1 MSELQSQI
9 ADAAKF
15 IAAGQTDM
23 AVQFLEKTLS
33 SSEVKKDKFTEA
45 KIHSY
50 MGIARY
56 RGREFDYAVPSFSTA
71 IDMYKDLLKMDSDI
85 DRAKAAGG
93 GPPRSAVEAGRGI
106 ASIIAEYM
114 ICLSQTKDLKKVTE
128 DLIKEGEGYART
140 YQHGIRRAV
149 TLDQLS
155 ATWLLI
161 GKHDNSIQLATEATE
176 LADVF
181 LDRPIGQQVCMR
193 AWTRVAEAHVMQG
206 HFEKALEFYDRI
218 ESIPSLTEVD
228 RSVCAGG
235 RGLCM
240 AKLEKFAEAKEVLE
254 KAALTLENFQTGK
267 HPNLP
272 SIYNLLAECNI
283 EEARKAQ
290 EDKKDWRKTAEKAM
304 EWINKC
310 EESALKTEQPL
321 LKEKCVET
329 RQAVQ
334 QLWDDADAEANA
346 GKKGSKEDDEKEAVD
361 LTGAEFSQE

>member
-9 ADAAKF
+9 KDAAGF

-23 AVQFLEKTLS
+23 AVQFLDKALQTPEA
-33 SSEVKKDKFTEA
+33 KKDKFTLA

-50 MGIARY
+50 IGMAQY
-56 RGREFDYAVPSFSTA
+56 RGRQFEPAAASLSTA
-71 IDMYKDLLKMDSDI
+71 IDAYKELLGLESDSA
-85 DRAKAAGG
+85 RAKAAGG
-93 GPPRSAVEAGRGI
+93 GPPRSSTEAGKGL

-114 ICLSQTKDLKKVTE
+114 ICLSQTKDLKKVTA

-140 YQHGIRRAV
+140 YQKGIRRAV

-161 GKHDNSIQLATEATE
+161 GKHDNSTQTAIEATK
-176 LADVF
+176 LAETC
-181 LDRPIGQQVCMR
+181 LAHPIGQQVCMR

-206 HFEKALEFYDRI
+206 HFAKALEFYDRI
-218 ESIPSLTEVD
+218 ETIPSLTEVD

-240 AKLEKFAEAKEVLE
+240 AKLEKFVEAKAVLE
-254 KAALTLENFQTGK
+254 KAATTLANFQKGD

-290 EDKKDWRKTAEKAM
+290 EEGNETWRKTAEKAM
-304 EWINKC
+304 EWIHKC
-310 EESALKTEQPL
+310 EESALKTEQPG

-334 QLWDDADAEANA
+334 ILWDEAEANEA
-346 GKKGSKEDDEKEAVD
+346 SKAEEGKEPVD
-361 LTGAEFSQE
+361 LTGEEFKE